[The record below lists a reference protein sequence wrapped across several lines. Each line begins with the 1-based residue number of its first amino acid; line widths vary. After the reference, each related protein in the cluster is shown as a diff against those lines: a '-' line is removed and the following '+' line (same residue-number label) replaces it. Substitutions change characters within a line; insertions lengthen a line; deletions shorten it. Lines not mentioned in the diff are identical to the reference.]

1 MERSAFIVYQW
12 INIIKWIGGV
22 VGEGGEAGGW
32 GGVGTGT
39 GL

>member
-12 INIIKWIGGV
+12 INKKKWIGV

-32 GGVGTGT
+32 EGVGTGT
-39 GL
+39 GI